1 MGLVKARIENRSEP
15 DSAPVE
21 VLFNPTDYGID
32 RGVSFAELPAP
43 GLAMPLLQFV
53 RGETETLTVE
63 LFLDATTQR
72 GTVEEEL
79 EKLRGFVRIHAELH
93 SPPVCAFVWGDVSF
107 EGVVSALREKFSL
120 FREDGRIARARVTL
134 TMKSYKAA
142 EVQQREI
149 NPSSPDRS
157 RLHVVREGDRL
168 PAIAAAAYGDPRQWR
183 LIATANDL
191 ERPRFLAPGQA
202 LRIPADTRDAR
213 LGG

>member
-15 DSAPVE
+15 DSAAID

-32 RGVSFAELPAP
+32 RGATYAELPVP

-53 RGETETLTVE
+53 RGETETLSLE
-63 LFLDATTQR
+63 LFLDSTSRR
-72 GTVEEEL
+72 GTVEADL
-79 EKLRGFVRIHAELH
+79 EKLRSFVRIHEELH
-93 SPPVCAFVWGDVSF
+93 APPVCAFVWGDVSF
-107 EGVVSALREKFSL
+107 EGVVTSLREKFNL
-120 FREDGRIARARVTL
+120 FREDGRISRARATIS
-134 TMKSYKAA
+134 MKSYRAA

-202 LRIPADTRDAR
+202 LRIPADTRGAR
-213 LGG
+213 GS

>member
-15 DSAPVE
+15 DSAAVD

-32 RGVSFAELPAP
+32 RGATYAELPVP

-53 RGETETLTVE
+53 RGETETLSLE
-63 LFLDATTQR
+63 LFLDATSRR
-72 GTVEEEL
+72 GTVEGDL
-79 EKLRGFVRIHAELH
+79 EKLRGFVRIHEELH
-93 SPPVCAFVWGDVSF
+93 APPVCAFVWGDVSF
-107 EGVVSALREKFSL
+107 EGVVTSLREKFSL
-120 FREDGRIARARVTL
+120 FREDGRISRARVTL
-134 TMKSYKAA
+134 SMKSYRAA

-168 PAIAAAAYGDPRQWR
+168 PAIATAAYGDPRQWR
-183 LIATANDL
+183 LIATANEI

-202 LRIPADTRDAR
+202 LRIPADTRGRA
-213 LGG
+213 GS